1 MADNAPPTPEAP
13 GDRAERLTDEQIA
26 GMAKHLAIFNPLF
39 VGSLAWSEQEALVA
53 EVQRLREMERQVR
66 ALRRHQSSI
75 FYMNGGGDDSYSE
88 MTWVVKVSDLDA
100 ALGDTK

>member
-1 MADNAPPTPEAP
+1 MPANPPPTPEAP
-13 GDRAERLTDEQIA
+13 GERLTEERVAWWAHPDQVTGIISSEVNA
-26 GMAKHLAIFNPLF
+26 LAR
-39 VGSLAWSEQEALVA
+39 

-100 ALGDTK
+100 ALGDAK